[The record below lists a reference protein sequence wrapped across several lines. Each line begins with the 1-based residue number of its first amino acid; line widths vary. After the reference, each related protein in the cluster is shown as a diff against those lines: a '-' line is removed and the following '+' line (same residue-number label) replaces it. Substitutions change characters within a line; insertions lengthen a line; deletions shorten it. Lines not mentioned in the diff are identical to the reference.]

1 MWDFLPSSAR
11 EPASAMPTLRTRLFI
26 ALLLAA
32 VIPSGLLLLGGTLAF
47 REAVVTT
54 GTAGPWGQVAESGS
68 ELLDRLD
75 EVAAGP
81 AVEAAAER
89 HREQLSESVRLSR
102 FFTMVGERILFL
114 LPAITLAIL
123 VLASAIAL
131 LVATRVSRSL
141 SDPVRELVRWAE
153 ALGRGDTLPPSPS
166 EGRGAGAI
174 REYQTLRDAL
184 RRMETSLREARDREL
199 ERERT
204 RSWTE
209 MARRVAHDLK
219 NPLTPMAMAARTVAA
234 SPDERTAEAG
244 RVLTEEIQRL
254 DELARSF
261 AQFGRPPDGPA
272 SQVDLVE
279 LLVGLHRRLRLE
291 DTGSTEGAEGG
302 VRLELEGEGELLVEG
317 HPTALERAVRN
328 LIANAIEAAQDTG
341 AEEPVEVVL
350 TPRDDGGAI
359 LRIRDRGPGLPEGE
373 LSRMWDPDFTTKR
386 RGTGLGLPMV
396 RQVILAHGGQV
407 SARNRDGGGAEFRI
421 ELPPTISPD
430 GVSA

>member
-102 FFTMVGERILFL
+102 FFTMVGERILYL

-123 VLASAIAL
+123 ILASAIAL

-141 SDPVRELVRWAE
+141 SEPVRELVRWAE
-153 ALGRGDTLPPSPS
+153 ALGRGDTLPPSPG
-166 EGRGAGAI
+166 EGRGSGAI

-184 RRMETSLREARDREL
+184 RRMEMSLREARNREL

-261 AQFGRPPDGPA
+261 AQFGRPPDGPP
-272 SQVDLVE
+272 SPVDLAE
-279 LLVGLHRRLRLE
+279 LLVGLHRRLRLD
-291 DTGSTEGAEGG
+291 DTGSAEGG
-302 VRLELEGEGELLVEG
+302 VRLELDVDGELLVEG

-328 LIANAIEAAQDTG
+328 LIANAIEAAQASGT
-341 AEEPVEVVL
+341 EEPVEVVL
-350 TPRDDGGAI
+350 TPRGDGGAT

-373 LSRMWDPDFTTKR
+373 LNRIWEPDFTTKR

-396 RQVILAHGGQV
+396 RQVILAHRGQV

-430 GVSA
+430 GVSE